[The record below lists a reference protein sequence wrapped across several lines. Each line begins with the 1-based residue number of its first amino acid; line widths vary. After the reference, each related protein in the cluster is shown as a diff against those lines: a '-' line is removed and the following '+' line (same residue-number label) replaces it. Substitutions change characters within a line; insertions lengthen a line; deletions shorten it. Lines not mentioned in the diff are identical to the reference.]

1 MQMKEPQMVVPP
13 NRNNMDID
21 SDSDGEDTSLEN
33 SEQPVCNNSNP
44 TELPALPT
52 ESHEVKLRRST
63 RELHSPPRLKDYA
76 RY

>member
-1 MQMKEPQMVVPP
+1 MKEPQMVVPP

-44 TELPALPT
+44 AELPALPT
-52 ESHEVKLRRST
+52 ESHEVELRFST
-63 RELHSPPRLKDYA
+63 RELHSPPRLKDYV
-76 RY
+76 RH